1 MSIREGFAKT
11 LTDACQHADVTQS
24 SASSEDLD
32 KLKAENT
39 KLMYR
44 VAHLT
49 KAYDKEVSDTSKQE
63 ELARLKAENAKLNYR
78 ITHLTRAL
86 E

>member
-1 MSIREGFAKT
+1 
-11 LTDACQHADVTQS
+11 
-24 SASSEDLD
+24 
-32 KLKAENT
+32 
-39 KLMYR
+39 MYR